1 MQMQLHRNL
10 WTNRACSHT
19 NKDTHTP
26 ARVFQK
32 ALVMGILV
40 TVLRNDLL
48 PEKPQIMNSFTLN
61 IQHPEAPN
69 SKKLTERHTTP

>member
-1 MQMQLHRNL
+1 MFPHKQRH
-10 WTNRACSHT
+10 
-19 NKDTHTP
+19 THTP

-40 TVLRNDLL
+40 MVLRNDLL